1 MRSAREDLHLTQAE
15 LARRVGISRAA
26 IAELEAGRI
35 QQPRAAVFARLSAVL
50 GIPAALLLAATGVGE
65 AEAAS
70 LVDLEADELV
80 AMAAMMVRM
89 ADRDRRWL
97 RDRFAELRD
106 RRARDADATRELSLC
121 EVQTL
126 SRGAHR
132 ERQRRTRDG
141 LRDDRTLALCQ

>member
-1 MRSAREDLHLTQAE
+1 MRSAREGLHLTQAE

-50 GIPAALLLAATGVGE
+50 GIPAALLLAATGIGE

-80 AMAAMMVRM
+80 AMAAVMVRM

-97 RDRFAELRD
+97 RDRFAELRELLVL
-106 RRARDADATRELSLC
+106 RRSASSKGRPKKR
-121 EVQTL
+121 
-126 SRGAHR
+126 
-132 ERQRRTRDG
+132 
-141 LRDDRTLALCQ
+141 

>member
-1 MRSAREDLHLTQAE
+1 MRSAREGLHLTQAE

-70 LVDLEADELV
+70 LVELEADELV
-80 AMAAMMVRM
+80 AMAATMVRM
-89 ADRDRRWL
+89 AERDRKWL
-97 RDRFAELRD
+97 RDRFAELRELLVL
-106 RRARDADATRELSLC
+106 RRAGHTKERA
-121 EVQTL
+121 
-126 SRGAHR
+126 SRR
-132 ERQRRTRDG
+132 
-141 LRDDRTLALCQ
+141 

>member
-1 MRSAREDLHLTQAE
+1 MALAVRSAREGLHLTQAE
-15 LARRVGISRAA
+15 LAHRVGISRAA

-80 AMAAMMVRM
+80 AMAATMVRL
-89 ADRDRRWL
+89 AERDRRWL
-97 RDRFAELRD
+97 RDRFAELRELLVL
-106 RRARDADATRELSLC
+106 RRAGRAKGSTK
-121 EVQTL
+121 
-126 SRGAHR
+126 RG
-132 ERQRRTRDG
+132 
-141 LRDDRTLALCQ
+141 

>member
-1 MRSAREDLHLTQAE
+1 MSRPPLALAVRSAREDLHLTQAE

-35 QQPRAAVFARLSAVL
+35 QQPRAAVFARLSTVL

-80 AMAAMMVRM
+80 AMAATMVRM
-89 ADRDRRWL
+89 ADRDRKWL
-97 RDRFAELRD
+97 RDRLAELRELLVL
-106 RRARDADATRELSLC
+106 RRAGH
-121 EVQTL
+121 VK
-126 SRGAHR
+126 
-132 ERQRRTRDG
+132 ERAKKR
-141 LRDDRTLALCQ
+141 

>member
-1 MRSAREDLHLTQAE
+1 VRSAREGLHLTQAE

-70 LVDLEADELV
+70 LVELEADELV
-80 AMAAMMVRM
+80 VMAATMVRM
-89 ADRDRRWL
+89 AERDRKWL
-97 RDRFAELRD
+97 RDRFAELRELLVL
-106 RRARDADATRELSLC
+106 RRREH
-121 EVQTL
+121 
-126 SRGAHR
+126 GK
-132 ERQRRTRDG
+132 ERAKKR
-141 LRDDRTLALCQ
+141 

>member
-1 MRSAREDLHLTQAE
+1 MSRPPLALAVRSAREDLHLTQAE

-80 AMAAMMVRM
+80 AMAATMVRM
-89 ADRDRRWL
+89 ADRDRKWL
-97 RDRFAELRD
+97 RDRLAELRELLVL
-106 RRARDADATRELSLC
+106 RRAGH
-121 EVQTL
+121 VK
-126 SRGAHR
+126 
-132 ERQRRTRDG
+132 ERAKKR
-141 LRDDRTLALCQ
+141 

>member
-1 MRSAREDLHLTQAE
+1 VRSAREGLHLTQAE

-50 GIPAALLLAATGVGE
+50 GIPAALLLAATGIGE

-80 AMAAMMVRM
+80 AMAATMVRM

-97 RDRFAELRD
+97 RDRFAELRELLVL
-106 RRARDADATRELSLC
+106 RRAGTSKGHAKKR
-121 EVQTL
+121 
-126 SRGAHR
+126 
-132 ERQRRTRDG
+132 
-141 LRDDRTLALCQ
+141 

>member
-1 MRSAREDLHLTQAE
+1 MRSAREGLHLTQAE

-70 LVDLEADELV
+70 LVGLEADELV
-80 AMAAMMVRM
+80 AMAATMVRM
-89 ADRDRRWL
+89 AERDRRWL
-97 RDRFAELRD
+97 RDRFAELRELLVL
-106 RRARDADATRELSLC
+106 RRAGHSRDRAKKR
-121 EVQTL
+121 
-126 SRGAHR
+126 
-132 ERQRRTRDG
+132 
-141 LRDDRTLALCQ
+141 

>member
-1 MRSAREDLHLTQAE
+1 MRSAREGLHLTQAE

-70 LVDLEADELV
+70 LVELEADELV
-80 AMAAMMVRM
+80 AMAATMVRL
-89 ADRDRRWL
+89 AERDRKWL
-97 RDRFAELRD
+97 RDRFAELRELLVL
-106 RRARDADATRELSLC
+106 RRASHAKDR
-121 EVQTL
+121 VK
-126 SRGAHR
+126 
-132 ERQRRTRDG
+132 RR
-141 LRDDRTLALCQ
+141 

>member
-1 MRSAREDLHLTQAE
+1 VRSARESLHLTQAE

-50 GIPAALLLAATGVGE
+50 GIPAALLLAATGVGD

-70 LVDLEADELV
+70 LAGLEGDELV

-97 RDRFAELRD
+97 RDRFAELRELLVL
-106 RRARDADATRELSLC
+106 RTAGSSKARPKRS
-121 EVQTL
+121 
-126 SRGAHR
+126 
-132 ERQRRTRDG
+132 
-141 LRDDRTLALCQ
+141 

>member
-1 MRSAREDLHLTQAE
+1 M
-15 LARRVGISRAA
+15 GISRAA

-80 AMAAMMVRM
+80 AMAATMVRL
-89 ADRDRRWL
+89 AERDRRWL
-97 RDRFAELRD
+97 RDRFAELRELLVL
-106 RRARDADATRELSLC
+106 RRAGRAKGSTR
-121 EVQTL
+121 
-126 SRGAHR
+126 RG
-132 ERQRRTRDG
+132 
-141 LRDDRTLALCQ
+141 

>member
-1 MRSAREDLHLTQAE
+1 VRSAREGLHLTQAE

-70 LVDLEADELV
+70 LVELEADELV
-80 AMAAMMVRM
+80 AMAATMVRM
-89 ADRDRRWL
+89 AERDRRWL
-97 RDRFAELRD
+97 RDRFGELRELLVL
-106 RRARDADATRELSLC
+106 RRAGHTK
-121 EVQTL
+121 
-126 SRGAHR
+126 
-132 ERQRRTRDG
+132 ERPKKR
-141 LRDDRTLALCQ
+141 

>member
-1 MRSAREDLHLTQAE
+1 MRSAREGLHLTQAE

-50 GIPAALLLAATGVGE
+50 GIPAALLLAATGIGE

-80 AMAAMMVRM
+80 AMAATMVRM

-97 RDRFAELRD
+97 RDRFAELRELLVL
-106 RRARDADATRELSLC
+106 RRAGPSKGRAK
-121 EVQTL
+121 
-126 SRGAHR
+126 
-132 ERQRRTRDG
+132 RR
-141 LRDDRTLALCQ
+141 